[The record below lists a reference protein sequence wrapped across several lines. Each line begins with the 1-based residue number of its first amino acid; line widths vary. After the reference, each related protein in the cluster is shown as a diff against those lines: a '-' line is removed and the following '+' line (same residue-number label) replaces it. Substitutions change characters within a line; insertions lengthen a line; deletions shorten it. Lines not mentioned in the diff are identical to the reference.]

1 MKRSSI
7 IISSIFGVIVISL
20 LILSY
25 QINNFMNTPMN
36 VDGDDISFEI
46 IKGSSF
52 NSISNQLTEERF
64 ITNDFW
70 LRIYV
75 RFFNLE
81 GRIQAGEY
89 GIEPGLTPKIL
100 LLKMTSGRVKL
111 YSFTIIEGW
120 NAQETLNALHANRLI
135 KATINE
141 KDWSSFL
148 ESLDS
153 KILHPEGLFLPE
165 TYRFAR
171 NSTDREILKQS
182 YELMKSTLEKEW
194 KDRKLSSHI
203 KNPYDALILASI
215 VEKETARADERAK
228 IAGIFLNRL
237 EKKMRLQTDPTVI
250 YGIGLSFDGNL
261 TRNDLKTDTPYNTYT
276 RHGLPPTPISMPGK
290 ASIRAVLD
298 PDMSDFLYFVAT
310 GNGDGSHNFSK
321 TKKEH
326 DFAVSEYLSRIKR
339 KKKKESGK

>member
-1 MKRSSI
+1 MKRMTI
-7 IISSIFGVIVISL
+7 IISSILSVVVISL
-20 LILSY
+20 LVFSY
-25 QINNFMNTPMN
+25 QVYHFMNTPM
-36 VDGDDISFEI
+36 DIEGDDNSFEV

-52 NSISNQLTEERF
+52 NLISNQLVQEKY

-70 LRIYV
+70 LKIYV

-89 GIEPGLTPKIL
+89 LIESGLTPKSL
-100 LLKMTSGRVKL
+100 LLQMTSGRVKL

-135 KATINE
+135 KATITE
-141 KDWSSFL
+141 KDWPSFL
-148 ESLDS
+148 QSLDS

-171 NSTDREILKQS
+171 NSTDREILKQA
-182 YELMKSTLEKEW
+182 YDFMKSTLEKEW
-194 KDRKLSSHI
+194 KDRKFSSHI

-215 VEKETARADERAK
+215 VEKETARADERSK
-228 IAGIFLNRL
+228 IAGVFLNRL

-261 TRNDLKTDTPYNTYT
+261 TRRDLRADTPYNTYT

-298 PDMSDFLYFVAT
+298 PEISDFLYFVAT
-310 GNGDGSHNFSK
+310 GNGDGSHKFSK

-326 DFAVSEYLSRIKR
+326 DSAVSEYLSRIK
-339 KKKKESGK
+339 KIKESGK